1 MHLPRAIGYTLAWC
15 GATALA
21 VTVAWLGVGQVLHNT
36 VLGDEPLAPVLL
48 AAPPTGVSG
57 VSRALSP
64 PPSIPASPKP
74 KPTKAPRPS
83 KQVRPTEPAPE
94 TTAPRPQ
101 TPRESP
107 APSRAATPSSQATP
121 GEVLHTFTLRGGRA
135 TIAVR
140 EKDCRMVSATP
151 ADGYELK
158 VWDESHWLRITFL
171 QGTKES
177 SAFCVWNALPPRLD
191 TYEN

>member
-21 VTVAWLGVGQVLHNT
+21 VTVAWLGVGQVLHAT
-36 VLGDEPLAPVLL
+36 VLGEEPLSPLL
-48 AAPPTGVSG
+48 VAAAPTGVSG

-64 PPSIPASPKP
+64 PPSVPVTDKS
-74 KPTKAPRPS
+74 TPRPS
-83 KQVRPTEPAPE
+83 KSPTRRPTATPQPVRPTKSAPE
-94 TTAPRPQ
+94 TTQPRPKASQ
-101 TPRESP
+101 STP
-107 APSRAATPSSQATP
+107 TPTAP

-140 EKDCRMVSATP
+140 EQDCRMVSATP

-158 VWDESHWLRITFL
+158 VWEESHWLRITFL

-177 SAFCVWNALPPRLD
+177 SAFCTWNALPPRLD